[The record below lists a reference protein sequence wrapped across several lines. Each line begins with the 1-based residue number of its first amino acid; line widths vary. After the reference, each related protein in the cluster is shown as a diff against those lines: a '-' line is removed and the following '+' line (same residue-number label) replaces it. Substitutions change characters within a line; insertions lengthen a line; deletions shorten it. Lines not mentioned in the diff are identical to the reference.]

1 MPTLQTGRPQAQF
14 LGSVLLASAFILA
27 VFGAA
32 FGQTSYA
39 AQENSSAADFQAA
52 ADSATAARE
61 AGHADLAIQD
71 YSRALKINPAWE
83 EGWWYLGTLLYDSDR
98 YSEAIP
104 ALQKMVQLIPSAGLA
119 WEFLGLCEFETKGY
133 SSSLEHLKKGRALG
147 DSDDPDTAR
156 VANYHL
162 ALLLIRTGEFDQAF
176 AQLTAAAGP
185 TEIPVQIKTAL
196 ALAML
201 RVPLLPKEVD
211 PSQDALIAAAGDA
224 AAAIAQNNSTKALAT
239 FPNLVK
245 NDPGTPYLHY
255 AYGNVLA
262 SEGRDEEAL
271 RQQREE
277 AGISPNS
284 ALPWIEIS
292 QLQLHLQRPQ
302 EALHAAEEAVQRAP
316 DSSVAHKTLA
326 DTLQALGKNE
336 KAAAELALA
345 EKLAPEKNQPEE
357 RLAQLYSNHAEASSK
372 TNVHAA
378 AHSATDPGSNNFAEL
393 SRSAVAAQIANNT
406 EAAVHNYREALQL
419 RPEWDDGRWSLAM
432 LHYSANHYPEAIAEL
447 KIWLERHPNS
457 GPAWAVMG
465 LCEFEIKD
473 YKNALVHLQRA
484 EQTGFGGTPE
494 AEGLARYRLALLQNQ
509 SGQFDN
515 AMETLL
521 PGTRSET
528 VATEIKIVLGMA
540 LLRMP
545 LLPDQLDPSQTALA
559 QSAGEIAA
567 LLQNSKYDRAFPKL
581 QALLKQYPSIPFLH
595 YAYGTALS
603 ALSQF
608 DESETQLR
616 AEVQISPGSEL
627 PCISLASL
635 QLKQHRA
642 AEALASAQRAVQLAP
657 ESAESHYV
665 LGRAYLELGNTE
677 QAVPQ
682 LEQASNLAPGSPEVH
697 YNLAKAYAKAKL
709 LEKAERER
717 AIFAR
722 LNAMAEQRRS
732 HAGSQAYGASHDAIE
747 LTSPRNE
754 KESEVPQH
762 P

>member
-1 MPTLQTGRPQAQF
+1 
-14 LGSVLLASAFILA
+14 
-27 VFGAA
+27 
-32 FGQTSYA
+32 
-39 AQENSSAADFQAA
+39 
-52 ADSATAARE
+52 
-61 AGHADLAIQD
+61 
-71 YSRALKINPAWE
+71 
-83 EGWWYLGTLLYDSDR
+83 
-98 YSEAIP
+98 
-104 ALQKMVQLIPSAGLA
+104 
-119 WEFLGLCEFETKGY
+119 
-133 SSSLEHLKKGRALG
+133 
-147 DSDDPDTAR
+147 
-156 VANYHL
+156 
-162 ALLLIRTGEFDQAF
+162 
-176 AQLTAAAGP
+176 
-185 TEIPVQIKTAL
+185 
-196 ALAML
+196 
-201 RVPLLPKEVD
+201 
-211 PSQDALIAAAGDA
+211 
-224 AAAIAQNNSTKALAT
+224 
-239 FPNLVK
+239 
-245 NDPGTPYLHY
+245 
-255 AYGNVLA
+255 
-262 SEGRDEEAL
+262 
-271 RQQREE
+271 
-277 AGISPNS
+277 
-284 ALPWIEIS
+284 
-292 QLQLHLQRPQ
+292 
-302 EALHAAEEAVQRAP
+302 
-316 DSSVAHKTLA
+316 
-326 DTLQALGKNE
+326 
-336 KAAAELALA
+336 
-345 EKLAPEKNQPEE
+345 
-357 RLAQLYSNHAEASSK
+357 
-372 TNVHAA
+372 
-378 AHSATDPGSNNFAEL
+378 
-393 SRSAVAAQIANNT
+393 
-406 EAAVHNYREALQL
+406 
-419 RPEWDDGRWSLAM
+419 M

-447 KIWLERHPNS
+447 KIWLERHPYS

-465 LCEFEIKD
+465 LCEFELKD

-484 EQTGFGGTPE
+484 EQSGFGGSPE
-494 AEGLARYRLALLQNQ
+494 AEGLARYHLALLQNQ